1 MTLRTASASVI
12 AGLAAGSLQLA
23 RCVRI
28 ITRDL
33 TAFGFS
39 DHDVDLSITV
49 DENTPLSYAAD
60 AGVISGAIDL
70 VTGLESSN
78 CEIRMPLTA
87 DVTRE
92 DVLGRR
98 FNQADVWI
106 FDVEWSVTL
115 PQPMPLLRG
124 WIADARIEDNE
135 AVFEVRSMQDMFNM
149 SIGRIISPRCSA
161 DFGDTQ
167 CGVTKVDIAA
177 VVTSAIN
184 SMQFYIDLAG
194 GYANGYFRFGD
205 CEFTHGRL
213 AGTWPFEVFEYEGST
228 GLVTT
233 LAPMPLI
240 PEPYDELNIRRG
252 CSNVK
257 SSTDA
262 SIPTCLSYANV
273 GRFRGFDRVPG
284 SDTYLKVPI
293 PGKS

>member
-12 AGLAAGSLQLA
+12 AGLAAGSLELS

-39 DHDVDLSITV
+39 DHDAALSIQI
-49 DENTPLSYAAD
+49 DEAAPLTYAAD
-60 AGVISGAIDL
+60 AGVISGSIDL

-87 DVTRE
+87 TVTRE

-98 FNQADVWI
+98 FNQANVWI
-106 FDVEWSVTL
+106 FDVQWSVTL
-115 PQPMPLLRG
+115 PQPLPLLRG
-124 WIADARIEDNE
+124 WIADARIEDNA

-161 DFGDTQ
+161 DFGDIQ
-167 CGVTKVDIAA
+167 CGVAKVDIAA
-177 VVTSAIN
+177 VVTSALD
-184 SMQFYIDLAG
+184 SMRFYIDLAG
-194 GYANGYFRFGD
+194 LYNDGHFRFGD
-205 CEFTHGRL
+205 CEFTWGRL

-240 PEPYDELNIRRG
+240 PEPYDELLIRRG

-262 SIPTCLSYANV
+262 TIPTCKSYANV
-273 GRFRGFDRVPG
+273 TRFRGFDRVPG
-284 SDTYLKVPI
+284 SDAYLKVPV
-293 PGKS
+293 PGQ